1 MSDHIQPHSKG
12 TILLVDDLPENL
24 ELLSNLLLDLGY
36 EVRRVTSG
44 RMALKTV
51 KIKPPDVILLDI
63 KMPEMDGYQ
72 VCQAL
77 KADLGLRDIPVIF
90 VSALDEAFDKVKAF
104 QVGGVDYI
112 TKPFQIEEVV
122 ARLENQLAVQKHKLS
137 LLNEIA
143 KRQETEEMLYQSRSI
158 LSSILNSSL
167 DGIAAMQPIRH
178 LFTGKIEDFRC
189 LVVNPML
196 SKALGK
202 SREELLKKSSVK
214 ELLNY
219 VDPKLFNKFVEVIE
233 TGKSLTDDLYYPLG
247 ESSWFHY
254 VAVKLGDGLA
264 ITVRDITT
272 RKQSE
277 IKLQES
283 ETKFLT
289 IFNNNPDPVWIAT
302 LTEGRCL
309 NVNESFCQFLG
320 VTADEVINK
329 TCIELEL
336 WDNIEDLYYFR
347 QTLNQIGIIQNFEV
361 VIRTKSRAAKNVLLS
376 AKREKLHEQD
386 CVIGVIKDIT
396 ERKLAEIALG
406 QAKEAAEA
414 ATKAKSEFL
423 ANMSHEI
430 RTPMNGMLGMTEL
443 LATTNLTDI
452 QQDFVQTIRDSGT
465 ALLTIINDIL
475 DFSKIESGVV
485 ELEQNIFN
493 LEDVLQSVCN
503 LLHQQALD
511 KNIHL
516 QYTSQP
522 DVPKFLIGD
531 VTRLRQIILN
541 LVGNAIKFTKQGT
554 VTISIV
560 SNGRQENEKL
570 QLLFSIQDT
579 GIGIKSDRILKLFQ
593 PFIQADPSISRKYG
607 GTGLGLT
614 ICKSLVELMGGTI
627 WVESGGYVGG
637 DPPRNWTPDFTQQ
650 GTTFHFQILLSSISE
665 TEKTTQLSATQLE
678 IEHTIVQTGPLKI
691 LLVEDNIVNQKVARQ
706 ILTKLGYQI
715 DLANNGIEAVTAVQ
729 NQSYD
734 VILMDVQMPEM
745 DGLMAAQLIRQMP
758 INQPRIVAMTASAL
772 ASDRLACLEAGMDDY
787 ISKPITIQQIVQT
800 LLACTSQAV
809 TSGENKLL
817 SPG

>member
-1 MSDHIQPHSKG
+1 MNYHIHPNSKG

-44 RMALKTV
+44 KMALKTV

-72 VCQAL
+72 VCQAF
-77 KADLGLRDIPVIF
+77 KADLELRDIPVIF

-122 ARLENQLAVQKHKLS
+122 ARLENQLTIQKHKLF

-143 KRQETEEMLYQSRSI
+143 KRRETEEMLYQSRSI

-167 DGIAAMQPIRH
+167 DGIAAMQTIRN
-178 LFTGKIEDFRC
+178 LITGKIEDFRC

-219 VDPKLFNKFVEVIE
+219 LDPTLFNKFVEVVE
-233 TGKSLTDDLYYPLG
+233 TGNCLTDDLYYPLE

-254 VAVKLGDGLA
+254 VAVKVGDGLA
-264 ITVRDITT
+264 VTVRDITT
-272 RKQSE
+272 RKQAE

-302 LTEGRCL
+302 LIEGRCL

-320 VTADEVINK
+320 VTSDEVVNK
-329 TCIELEL
+329 TCVELEL

-347 QTLNQIGIIQNFEV
+347 KTLTQVGIIQNFEV
-361 VIRTKSRAAKNVLLS
+361 VIRTKSRVAKNVLLS
-376 AKREKLHEQD
+376 AKREKLNEQD
-386 CVIGVIKDIT
+386 CVIGVLKDIT
-396 ERKLAEIALG
+396 ERKLAEIALE

-430 RTPMNGMLGMTEL
+430 RTPMNGMLGMAEL
-443 LATTNLTDI
+443 LANSNLTDI

-485 ELEQNIFN
+485 ELDQNVFS
-493 LEDVLQSVCN
+493 LEDVLQSVYN

-522 DVPKFLIGD
+522 DIPKFFIGD
-531 VTRLRQIILN
+531 STRFRQIILN
-541 LVGNAIKFTKQGT
+541 LVGNAIKFTEQGT
-554 VTISIV
+554 VNISVV
-560 SNGRQENEKL
+560 SNGRQENDKL

-614 ICKSLVELMGGTI
+614 ICKSLVELMGGAI
-627 WVESGGYVGG
+627 WVESGGHVGG

-650 GTTFHFQILLSSISE
+650 GTTFYFHIVLSLVTE

-678 IEHTIVQTGPLKI
+678 IEQAIAQTGPLKI

-729 NQSYD
+729 NKSYD
-734 VILMDVQMPEM
+734 VVLMDVQMPEM
-745 DGLMAAQLIRQMP
+745 DGLTAAQLIRQMP

-772 ASDRLACLEAGMDDY
+772 ASDRFACLEAGMDDY

-800 LLACTSQAV
+800 LLACTSTAV
-809 TSGENKLL
+809 S
-817 SPG
+817 